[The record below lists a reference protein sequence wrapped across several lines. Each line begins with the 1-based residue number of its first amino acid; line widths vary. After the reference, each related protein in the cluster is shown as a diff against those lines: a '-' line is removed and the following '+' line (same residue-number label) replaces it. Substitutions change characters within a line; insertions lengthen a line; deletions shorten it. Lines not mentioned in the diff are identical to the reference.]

1 MNLKDSIINLLFTT
15 YPQNEE
21 VGKTIGKKCFP
32 FSFGDL
38 AFYVSKRVFL
48 KYQEGM
54 YFRMRKW
61 KG

>member
-48 KYQEGM
+48 KYQEE
-54 YFRMRKW
+54 RISE
-61 KG
+61 